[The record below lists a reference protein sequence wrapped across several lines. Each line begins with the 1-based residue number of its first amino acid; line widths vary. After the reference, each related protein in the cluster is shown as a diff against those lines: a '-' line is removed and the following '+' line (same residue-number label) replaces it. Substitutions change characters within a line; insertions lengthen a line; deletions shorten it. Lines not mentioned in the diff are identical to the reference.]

1 MSGAFAGQVA
11 VITGGAG
18 GIGRA
23 LGKALVAAGAQVLLA
38 DVTSNP
44 DSGDDVFTCDVTK
57 PEDCTALADEAWRR
71 FGRVDLL
78 VNNAGIAG
86 ASGRL
91 ASVALD
97 EARRVFEVNFW
108 GVWNGCAAFAP
119 RLAAQDH
126 PSAIYNVA
134 SENALFCAMPRSAAY
149 IASKH
154 AVLGLTENLRE
165 DLPPHVHVG
174 TIIPGWVATG
184 INPESVRDVAMPAD
198 EYAAIILPQIAARE
212 RFVVSHA
219 YNVERMGERVAALE
233 TAYATHAPRYAGD
246 DEYDVRHYIQRLK
259 DARRG

>member
-1 MSGAFAGQVA
+1 MNSFAGQVA

-23 LGKALVAAGAQVLLA
+23 LGEALDAQGAQVLLA
-38 DVTSNP
+38 DLA
-44 DSGDDVFTCDVTK
+44 GDDVFVCDVTR
-57 PEDCTALADEAWRR
+57 PEDCAALADEAWRR

-78 VNNAGIAG
+78 INNAGIGG
-86 ASGRL
+86 ANGRL
-91 ASVALD
+91 AAVPIED
-97 EARRVFEVNFW
+97 ARRVFEVNFW
-108 GVWNGCAAFAP
+108 GVWNCCAAFAA
-119 RLAAQDH
+119 RMAEQQH

-134 SENALFCAMPRSAAY
+134 SENALFCAMPRAAAY

-184 INPESVRDVAMPAD
+184 INPEAIRDQAMAAE
-198 EYAAIILPQIAARE
+198 EYAGIILPQIAARE

-219 YNVERMGERVAALE
+219 YNVERLAERSEAVEAAF
-233 TAYATHAPRYAGD
+233 ARYAPRYAGD
-246 DEYDVRHYIQRLK
+246 EEYDVRHFIHRQREQ
-259 DARRG
+259 RRG

>member
-1 MSGAFAGQVA
+1 MSGAYQGQVA

-23 LGKALVAAGAQVLLA
+23 LGEALVAQGAQVVLA
-38 DVTSNP
+38 DLV
-44 DSGDDVFTCDVTK
+44 GEGVFVCDVTR
-57 PEDCTALADEAWRR
+57 PEDCAALADEAFGR

-78 VNNAGIAG
+78 VNNAGIGG
-86 ASGRL
+86 AHGRL
-91 ASVALD
+91 AQVPLD

-108 GVWNGCAAFAP
+108 GVWNCCAAFVP
-119 RLAAQDH
+119 RMAAQDH

-134 SENALFCAMPRSAAY
+134 SENALFCAMPRAAAY

-184 INPESVRDVAMPAD
+184 INPEAIRDQAMAAE
-198 EYAAIILPQIAARE
+198 EYAGIILPQIAARE

-219 YNVERMGERVAALE
+219 YNVERMHERVDALE
-233 TAYATHAPRYAGD
+233 SAFATYAPRYPGD
-246 DEYDVRHYIQRLK
+246 DEYDVRLFIQRMREQ
-259 DARRG
+259 RRG

>member
-1 MSGAFAGQVA
+1 MNDAFAGHAA

-23 LGKALVAAGAQVLLA
+23 LGAALEGAGAQVLLA
-38 DVTSNP
+38 DIA
-44 DSGDDVFTCDVTK
+44 GDDVFACDVTR
-57 PEDCTALADEAWRR
+57 PEDCSALADEAWRR

-78 VNNAGIAG
+78 VNNAGIGG
-86 ASGRL
+86 ANGRL
-91 ASVALD
+91 AQVPLD
-97 EARRVFEVNFW
+97 EARRVFEVNLW

-119 RLAAQDH
+119 RMAAQDH

-134 SENALFCAMPRSAAY
+134 SENALFCAMPRAAAY

-174 TIIPGWVATG
+174 TIVPGWVATG
-184 INPESVRDVAMPAD
+184 INPEVVRDHAMPAGRF
-198 EYAAIILPQIAARE
+198 AAIVLPQIAARE

-219 YNVERMGERVAALE
+219 YNVERIAERSEAIEAAF
-233 TAYATHAPRYAGD
+233 ARYAPRYAGD
-246 DEYDVRHYIQRLK
+246 EEYDVRHFIHRQREQ
-259 DARRG
+259 RRG

>member
-23 LGKALVAAGAQVLLA
+23 LGKALEAAGAQVLLA
-38 DVTSNP
+38 DL
-44 DSGDDVFTCDVTK
+44 SGNDVFICDVTK
-57 PEDCTALADEAWRR
+57 PEDCVALADEAWRR

-78 VNNAGIAG
+78 INNAGIAG
-86 ASGRL
+86 ANGRL
-91 ASVALD
+91 ASVALA
-97 EARRVFEVNFW
+97 EAKRVFEVNFW
-108 GVWNGCAAFAP
+108 GVWNGCAALVP
-119 RLAAQDH
+119 RLIAQAH

-134 SENALFCAMPRSAAY
+134 SENALFCAMPRAAAY

-184 INPESVRDVAMPAD
+184 INPEPFRSQAMAAD
-198 EYAAIILPQIAARE
+198 EYAGIVLPQIAARE

-219 YNVERMGERVAALE
+219 SNVEPMGERVRALE
-233 TAYATHAPRYAGD
+233 SAYAAYAPRYPGD
-246 DEYDVRHYIQRLK
+246 EKYDVRRYIQQLK

>member
-1 MSGAFAGQVA
+1 MSAFVGQVA

-23 LGKALVAAGAQVLLA
+23 LGAALEAQGAQVLLA
-38 DVTSNP
+38 DLA
-44 DSGDDVFTCDVTK
+44 GDDVFACDVTK
-57 PEDCTALADEAWRR
+57 PEDCAALADEAWTR

-78 VNNAGIAG
+78 IANAGIGG

-91 ASVALD
+91 AQVSLED
-97 EARRVFEVNFW
+97 ARRVFEVNFW

-119 RLAAQDH
+119 RMAAQEH

-134 SENALFCAMPRSAAY
+134 SENALFCAMPRSVAY

-184 INPESVRDVAMPAD
+184 INPAAIRDRAMPAD
-198 EYAAIILPQIAARE
+198 RFAEIVLPQIAARE

-219 YNVERMGERVAALE
+219 YNVERMNERVDALE
-233 TAYATHAPRYAGD
+233 SAYANHAPRYAGD
-246 DEYDVRHYIQRLK
+246 EEYDVRHFIQKLREK
-259 DARRG
+259 RGR

>member
-1 MSGAFAGQVA
+1 MSAFEGQVA

-23 LGKALVAAGAQVLLA
+23 LGEALEAQGAQVLLA
-38 DVTSNP
+38 DLA
-44 DSGDDVFTCDVTK
+44 GQGVFACDVTR
-57 PEDCTALADEAWRR
+57 PQDCAALADEAWRR

-78 VNNAGIAG
+78 INNAGIGG

-91 ASVALD
+91 AQVPLD
-97 EARRVFEVNFW
+97 QARRVFEVNFW

-119 RLAAQDH
+119 RMAEQEH

-165 DLPPHVHVG
+165 DMPPHVHVG

-184 INPESVRDVAMPAD
+184 INPEAIRNQAMPAARFA
-198 EYAAIILPQIAARE
+198 EIVLPQVAARQ

-219 YNVERMGERVAALE
+219 HNVERMNERVGSLE
-233 TAYATHAPRYAGD
+233 AAYATYAPRYPGD
-246 DEYDVRHYIQRLK
+246 EEYDVRHFIQRM
-259 DARRG
+259 REGRER

>member
-1 MSGAFAGQVA
+1 MNSFAGQVA

-23 LGKALVAAGAQVLLA
+23 LGEALDAQGAQVLLA
-38 DVTSNP
+38 DLA
-44 DSGDDVFTCDVTK
+44 GDDVFVCDVTR
-57 PEDCTALADEAWRR
+57 PEDCAALADEAWRR

-78 VNNAGIAG
+78 INNAGIGG
-86 ASGRL
+86 ANGRL
-91 ASVALD
+91 AAVPI
-97 EARRVFEVNFW
+97 EGARRVFEVNFW
-108 GVWNGCAAFAP
+108 GVWNCCAAFAA
-119 RLAAQDH
+119 RMAEQQH

-134 SENALFCAMPRSAAY
+134 SENALFCAMPRAAAY

-184 INPESVRDVAMPAD
+184 INPEAIRDQAMAAE
-198 EYAAIILPQIAARE
+198 EYAGIILPQIAARE

-219 YNVERMGERVAALE
+219 YNVERLAERSEAVEAAF
-233 TAYATHAPRYAGD
+233 ARYAPRYAGD
-246 DEYDVRHYIQRLK
+246 EEYDVRHFIHRQREQ
-259 DARRG
+259 RRG